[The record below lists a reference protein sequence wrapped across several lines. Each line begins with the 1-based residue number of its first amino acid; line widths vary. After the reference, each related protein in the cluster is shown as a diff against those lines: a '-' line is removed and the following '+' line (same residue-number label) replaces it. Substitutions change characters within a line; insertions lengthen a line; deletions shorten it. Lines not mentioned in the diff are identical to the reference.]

1 MGFKIIVDSCCDAKS
16 VPGGTPVI
24 NVPLRITI
32 DGKTYIDD
40 VSINTVWLISAMR
53 GSKVLPVTSCP
64 SPMEYAEAMSG
75 DDDGFVITLSSK
87 LSGSYQSACAGL
99 ELKKG
104 SGRIHVFDSQSACAG
119 EARIAYEIGDMI
131 SKGLSFDEIVRQGED
146 YIRDMKTFFVLQSL
160 ESLIKA
166 GRVGR
171 IAGQFASFMQLRPVM
186 SDDGVGNIM
195 LLEKARGTKNAMEK
209 LVNIVCA
216 QEEKMRL
223 KGREKKPLTISHCN
237 APELALNLKQS
248 ILERCPGITDIT
260 VLPTGGLST
269 FYAFDGGIVIG
280 Y

>member
-1 MGFKIIVDSCCDAKS
+1 
-16 VPGGTPVI
+16 
-24 NVPLRITI
+24 
-32 DGKTYIDD
+32 
-40 VSINTVWLISAMR
+40 
-53 GSKVLPVTSCP
+53 
-64 SPMEYAEAMSG
+64 
-75 DDDGFVITLSSK
+75 
-87 LSGSYQSACAGL
+87 
-99 ELKKG
+99 
-104 SGRIHVFDSQSACAG
+104 
-119 EARIAYEIGDMI
+119 
-131 SKGLSFDEIVRQGED
+131 
-146 YIRDMKTFFVLQSL
+146 
-160 ESLIKA
+160 
-166 GRVGR
+166 
-171 IAGQFASFMQLRPVM
+171 
-186 SDDGVGNIM
+186 M